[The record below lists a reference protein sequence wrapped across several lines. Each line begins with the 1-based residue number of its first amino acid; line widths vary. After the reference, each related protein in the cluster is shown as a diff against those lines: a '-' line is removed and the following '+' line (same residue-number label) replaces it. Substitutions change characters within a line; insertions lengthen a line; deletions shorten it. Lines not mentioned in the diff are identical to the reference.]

1 MADEFNNA
9 ASSGQ
14 QTNVSNPEIDT
25 SQVDNNMPDSNM
37 PDDLTRILNEANPQ
51 NITSENMMPE
61 NTMPENIAP
70 PDIAPQNTQNTGT
83 VHIPPDGV
91 QGETLGDKFDI
102 DTLLNQTAQ
111 AIAGDKTADILA
123 EQNIYH
129 SNIADDNGAEHNA
142 TVQKAEP
149 TVVTVPGFD
158 VESTAMASVPLQII
172 AEIGTTELRIEQLMK
187 IGRGAIIEIDK
198 DIESELELKIG
209 HHLIGQGHLESDGE
223 YFQIRV
229 VNMIADIDEHHT
241 LFYASSE

>member
-9 ASSGQ
+9 TSSGQ
-14 QTNVSNPEIDT
+14 PSNVSHLEIDT
-25 SQVDNNMPDSNM
+25 SQIDSNM

-51 NITSENMMPE
+51 
-61 NTMPENIAP
+61 A
-70 PDIAPQNTQNTGT
+70 TGV
-83 VHIPPDGV
+83 VHMPPDGV
-91 QGETLGDKFDI
+91 QGETLGDKFDM

-111 AIAGDKTADILA
+111 AVSGDKTADILA
-123 EQNIYH
+123 EQDSYNTDENPINQNIGNQ
-129 SNIADDNGAEHNA
+129 NIGNQNIDNIDAEHGA
-142 TVQKAEP
+142 TVQQAEP
-149 TVVTVPGFD
+149 TVVPVPGFD
-158 VESTAMASVPLQII
+158 IDTTAMASVPLQII
-172 AEIGTTELRIEQLMK
+172 AEIGNTELRIEQLMK